1 MLEEFDCIDVI
12 ANGKPVKLDDKS
24 QVTPGG
30 SIKYRFDV
38 LPRFYCETLKRD
50 ASEEKVLKKPQVL
63 VKVAKPGKV
72 GHQASI
78 HSREVGTIIGSIN
91 VRLRKDG
98 GTRYH

>member
-1 MLEEFDCIDVI
+1 MIAFI

-30 SIKYRFDV
+30 SIRYLFDV
-38 LPRFYCETLKRD
+38 LPRFYFDTFKRD
-50 ASEEKVLKKPQVL
+50 ASEEKVLKKPQML

-72 GHQASI
+72 EHQAGI
-78 HSREVGTIIGSIN
+78 HSGEVGTIIGSIN

-98 GTRYH
+98 DSLSLMVD